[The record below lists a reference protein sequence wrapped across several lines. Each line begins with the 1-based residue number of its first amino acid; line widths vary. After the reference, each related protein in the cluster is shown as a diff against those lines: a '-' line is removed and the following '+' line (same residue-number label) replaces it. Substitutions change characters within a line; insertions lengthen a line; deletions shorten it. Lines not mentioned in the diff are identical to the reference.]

1 MIEID
6 WTLFM
11 QIANFLIL
19 VFLLNMVLFR
29 PIRGILKERQGIL
42 SGLQS
47 DITSLTETEQG
58 VRQDIQGELLSARKS
73 GINKRDMIKQEGSA
87 VEAGL
92 MEKAKAE
99 ADDEMARMAAKIKSD
114 VAAARDAL
122 KPQAE
127 SFALDLATKILG
139 REMA

>member
-1 MIEID
+1 MIDID

-47 DITSLTETEQG
+47 DISSLSDSEQG
-58 VRQDIQGELLSARKS
+58 LRQDIQSELLSARKS

-99 ADDEMARMAAKIKSD
+99 VDDEMARMAAKIKAD

-127 SFALDLATKILG
+127 SFAHDLATKILG

>member
-1 MIEID
+1 MIDID
-6 WTLFM
+6 WTLFV
-11 QIANFLIL
+11 QIANFLLL

-29 PIRGILKERQGIL
+29 PIRGTLKERQNLI
-42 SGLQS
+42 SGMQS
-47 DITSLTETEQG
+47 DISSMTETEQE
-58 VRQDIQGELLSARKS
+58 VRQDIQSELLSARKS

-99 ADDEMARMAAKIKSD
+99 VDDEMERMTNKIKAD

-127 SFALDLATKILG
+127 SFALDLAAKILG

>member
-1 MIEID
+1 MIDID

-47 DITSLTETEQG
+47 DISSLTESEQG
-58 VRQDIQGELLSARKS
+58 VRQNIQGELLSARKS

-99 ADDEMARMAAKIKSD
+99 VDDEMARMAAKIKAD

-127 SFALDLATKILG
+127 SFAHDLATKILG

>member
-1 MIEID
+1 MIDID
-6 WTLFM
+6 WTLFV
-11 QIANFLIL
+11 QIANFLFL

-29 PIRGILKERQGIL
+29 PIRGIIKERQNLI
-42 SGLQS
+42 SGMQA
-47 DITSLTETEQG
+47 DISSLTETEQG
-58 VRQDIQGELLSARKS
+58 VRQDIQSELLAARKS

-99 ADDEMARMAAKIKSD
+99 ADEEMAAMIAKIKAD
-114 VAAARDAL
+114 VAAAREAL
-122 KPQAE
+122 RPQVE

-139 REMA
+139 REVA